1 MTVPSKVNFCAI
13 VLVESEIET
22 TPGYAVISIFDQ
34 TWKNRSYTWLCHH
47 LSFECISTFVSTKE
61 EEGAPKND
69 RNGRHWENCK
79 PDFFP
84 TKTNVQAKKEGEG
97 ASKNNRN
104 GRHQENINPNLLWR
118 KYRVHAFLHVPI
130 PTALGPSHSSSSLAH
145 HPSLKS

>member
-84 TKTNVQAKKEGEG
+84 NKTNVQAKKEGEG

-104 GRHQENINPNLLWR
+104 GRHQENIKPESPLEEIQSSCL
-118 KYRVHAFLHVPI
+118 P
-130 PTALGPSHSSSSLAH
+130 PCSHSYCSWTLSFFLFPSS
-145 HPSLKS
+145 PP